1 MNKAEKAADALLAE
15 LDITSVPVDVDDIAR
30 RLNLTVTRERLAAD
44 LSGLLIR
51 QPGQSQ
57 PVVGVNS
64 AHHPRRQRFTI
75 AHEIGHFHLGHKGDV
90 IVDGITV
97 NRRDGVSSTA
107 AVRDERDANAFAAA
121 LLMPTGEL
129 QTRVLQLAAKHYSQS
144 RIVADLAR
152 TFDVSEQA
160 MNYRLVNLG
169 LLSSH

>member
-1 MNKAEKAADALLAE
+1 MSKAEKAAQALLAN
-15 LDITSVPVDVDDIAR
+15 LGIATAPVDVDDIAR
-30 RLNLTVTRERLAAD
+30 RLNLVVTREHLAPD

-51 QPGQSQ
+51 QSQ
-57 PVVGVNS
+57 QQVVIGVNN

-75 AHEIGHFHLGHKGDV
+75 AHEIGHCHLEHKGDV

-121 LLMPTGEL
+121 LLMPPQHLES
-129 QTRVLQLAAKHYSQS
+129 RFLQLAARNYSQS

>member
-1 MNKAEKAADALLAE
+1 MNKAEKAAGALLDE
-15 LDITSVPVDVDDIAR
+15 LAIGTVPVDVDAVAR
-30 RLNLTVTRERLAAD
+30 GLGLIVTRERLAPD

-51 QPGQSQ
+51 QPGQQ
-57 PVVGVNS
+57 PVVGVNN
-64 AHHPRRQRFTI
+64 AHHPRRQRFTV
-75 AHEIGHFHLGHKGDV
+75 AHEIGHYHLAHKGDV

-121 LLMPTGEL
+121 LLMPAEHL
-129 QTRVLQLAAKHYSQS
+129 QASVLRLAAKNYSQS
-144 RIVADLAR
+144 RIVAELAR
-152 TFDVSEQA
+152 VFEVSEQA

>member
-1 MNKAEKAADALLAE
+1 MNKAEKAAETLLRDLNITDAP
-15 LDITSVPVDVDDIAR
+15 INVDNIAQS
-30 RLNLTVTRERLAAD
+30 LNLAVTRERLAPD

-51 QPGQSQ
+51 QPGQPQ

-107 AVRDERDANAFAAA
+107 AVRDERDANVFAAA
-121 LLMPTGEL
+121 LLMPQNLLHARFEE
-129 QTRVLQLAAKHYSQS
+129 LAAKNYSQG

-169 LLSSH
+169 LLRSH

>member
-1 MNKAEKAADALLAE
+1 MNKAEKAAASLLAE
-15 LDITSVPVDVDDIAR
+15 LAIADVPIDVDEVAR
-30 RLNLTVTRERLAAD
+30 RLNLAVTRERLAPD

-51 QPGQSQ
+51 QPGQPQ
-57 PVVGVNS
+57 PVIGVNT
-64 AHHPRRQRFTI
+64 AHHPKRQRFTI

-121 LLMPTGEL
+121 LLMPADLL
-129 QTRVLQLAAKHYSQS
+129 QERFEQLAAKNYSQS

-169 LLSSH
+169 LLRSH